1 MSYSTPLLNYA
12 TVQKSLG
19 NAIVAMLYM
28 GFAEMPTALFREGN
42 DQIERGFFWGFVS
55 PLSLTYIIF
64 DMIEQA
70 VWQWADMTIFR
81 RASFVST
88 K

>member
-1 MSYSTPLLNYA
+1 MSYFTPLLNYA

-28 GFAEMPTALFREGN
+28 GF
-42 DQIERGFFWGFVS
+42 
-55 PLSLTYIIF
+55 
-64 DMIEQA
+64 
-70 VWQWADMTIFR
+70 R
-81 RASFVST
+81 RNAYSFISGG